1 MYLIIR
7 TANEQNNNNKYK
19 TNNKSMWKVRMFL
32 VGFAGKFENQNDYG
46 TAHYTELN
54 TGERQR
60 GPHAT
65 YNIIRTKGGFFIF

>member
-32 VGFAGKFENQNDYG
+32 VSFVGKFENQNDLWNSSV
-46 TAHYTELN
+46 H
-54 TGERQR
+54 
-60 GPHAT
+60 
-65 YNIIRTKGGFFIF
+65 